1 MTYSEEAF
9 ALLVVGLYLFDC
21 TVPLA
26 RGQALLERAG
36 RSWTLSFGNPHY
48 VIRGKTVAVL
58 NPLTPCTPAFKTLP
72 LVALRR
78 DGSVSPSR
86 AARAIALLRMPALLQ
101 FGLVLIVIP
110 VTIAWYPGWPFLAG
124 LALAYLNLCVML
136 VIAFAGVRRAQ
147 ARPAN
152 HLLSVAF
159 ASIVCLPLSVNLHRR
174 ICMSFTLTGDA
185 FRFLRLVPAPI
196 RTATRMKLLSHI
208 EETLHE
214 TEEATPAFEALSSL
228 QRDLTMRIANG

>member
-36 RSWTLSFGNPHY
+36 RSWTLAFGNPHY
-48 VIRGKTVAVL
+48 VIRGKAVAVL
-58 NPLTPCTPAFKTLP
+58 NPLTPCNPAFKTLP
-72 LVALRR
+72 LVALRPG
-78 DGSVSPSR
+78 GSVNPST
-86 AARAIALLRMPALLQ
+86 AARAMAHLRLPALLQ

-136 VIAFAGVRRAQ
+136 VIAFAGARRAHTK
-147 ARPAN
+147 PAN
-152 HLLSVAF
+152 LLSIAF

-208 EETLHE
+208 EETLQE

-228 QRDLTMRIANG
+228 QRNLTMRIANG